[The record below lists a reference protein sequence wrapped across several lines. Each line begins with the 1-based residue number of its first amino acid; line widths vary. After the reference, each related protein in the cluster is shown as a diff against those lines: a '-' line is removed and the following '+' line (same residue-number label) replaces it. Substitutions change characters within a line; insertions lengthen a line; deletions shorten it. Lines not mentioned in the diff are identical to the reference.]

1 MLNVFSTLRQLC
13 LEEKMFAKA
22 LAETAFVPTKPAFGT
37 SKTGQVA
44 GALRAPTSAAWARE
58 RVLIDP
64 EGK

>member
-1 MLNVFSTLRQLC
+1 
-13 LEEKMFAKA
+13 MFAKA